1 MKNISIKY
9 KLILIVFVTVL
20 LVVTSGLIAILTYEI
35 NEEKT
40 NLANEVLTG
49 TKLVGEIC
57 VSPLSF
63 YDQNGA
69 HKLLTKIFT
78 IEQVNECWLYDSN
91 DAIFAM
97 VSRSSTQDSLPRPNL
112 EINGTYEG
120 DYLYIIQPINY
131 NNKLYGYIFVKAS
144 VLKMEDQLS
153 DYKLTM
159 VLVFLTMLI
168 VSFFLA
174 NRFQRTLSQPILD
187 LAQVINNISSTQ
199 DYSKRV
205 EYNGA
210 DEIAQ
215 LYHGFN
221 NMMGQIQ
228 KKSRERDL
236 AQQELETNEAK
247 QKAMLENISDVIAII
262 DKDGII
268 RYKSNNIEKWFGW
281 KPKELIGRSTW
292 ELLHPDSLEYANNI
306 FNELIKVE
314 NVFKTMEVKYKCK
327 NGEYKWVKSTAV
339 NRINDPNIKGVLMN
353 YHDIS
358 ERKKTEAIILQKQNE
373 LLEAQHM
380 AKIGNFYEDLVA
392 KTLYWSDES
401 YLIWGVEPGHTITSD
416 FILTLIHPDD
426 LHLLT
431 KARNDAQKGNPET
444 LLEFR
449 IKRPDGKICYIHDHW
464 VSTYDEN
471 GIEIERSGTH
481 QDITEHKLAEEQ
493 IQQDL
498 KVKEVLL
505 KEVHHRVKNNL
516 TVITSLLSLQARTI
530 TDKEQAFEAF
540 NESRN
545 RIISMALVHE
555 HLYRS
560 DDFSKVDMKKY
571 IETLAIDLK
580 HTLAPEKNI
589 ELNMDVKDVQLD
601 VNNAIPCGLVL
612 NELLTNI
619 YKHAFPNSNNG
630 KVNISF
636 QSDSNSTYELIV
648 QDNGR
653 GLPENFNIENSNTLG
668 LQLMHMLSQQLDGKM
683 TVKNQDGA
691 TFKIRFKIDQN

>member
-1 MKNISIKY
+1 MKSISIKY
-9 KLILIVFVTVL
+9 KLILIVIIIVL
-20 LVVTSGLIAILTYEI
+20 LVATSGLVAILTFEI

-40 NLANEVLTG
+40 NLTNEVLTG

-63 YDQNGA
+63 DDRNGA
-69 HKLLTKIFT
+69 HKLLSKIFT

-91 DAIFAM
+91 DEIFAM
-97 VSRSSTQDSLPRPNL
+97 VSKSSTQDSLPRPNL
-112 EINGTYEG
+112 EINGTFEG

-159 VLVFLTMLI
+159 ILVFLTMLI

-205 EYNGA
+205 ECNGA

-228 KKSRERDL
+228 KNSRERDI

-262 DKDGII
+262 SLDGII
-268 RYKSNNIEKWFGW
+268 KYKSSNLEKWFGW
-281 KPKELIGRSTW
+281 KPKELIGRNTW
-292 ELLHPDSLEYANNI
+292 ELLHPDSLEYANTI
-306 FNELIKVE
+306 FNELTKVE
-314 NVFKTMEVKYKCK
+314 NVFKTMEVKYRCK

-339 NRINDPNIKGVLMN
+339 NRIHDPNIQGILMN
-353 YHDIS
+353 YHDVS
-358 ERKKTEAIILQKQNE
+358 ERKKTEALILQKQNE

-380 AKIGNFYEDLVA
+380 AKIGNFHENL
-392 KTLYWSDES
+392 KTQTLYWSDES
-401 YLIWGVEPGHTITSD
+401 YLIWGVDPGTTITSELV
-416 FILTLIHPDD
+416 ISLLHPDD
-426 LHLLT
+426 LHILT
-431 KARNDAQKGNPET
+431 KAREKAQNGNNET

-449 IKRPDGKICYIHDHW
+449 IIHPDGKICYIHDHW

-471 GIEIERSGTH
+471 GIEIKRSGTH
-481 QDITEHKLAEEQ
+481 QDITEHKLAEIQ
-493 IQQDL
+493 IQDDL

-505 KEVHHRVKNNL
+505 KEIHHRVKNNL
-516 TVITSLLSLQARTI
+516 TIITSLLNLQARTI
-530 TDKEQAFEAF
+530 IDKEQAFEAF

-545 RIISMALVHE
+545 RIFSMALVHE

-571 IETLAIDLK
+571 IETLAINLK
-580 HTLAPEKNI
+580 HTLAPEKDI

-601 VNNAIPCGLVL
+601 VNHAIPCGLVL

-619 YKHAFPNSNNG
+619 YKHAFLNSNNG

-636 QSDSNSTYELIV
+636 QADSASTYELIV

-653 GLPENFNIENSNTLG
+653 GLPEDFNIENSNTLG

-683 TVKNQDGA
+683 TVQNQNGA
-691 TFKIRFKIDQN
+691 AFKIRFKVDQN